1 VTIPSAM
8 VDLDDPTLYERLDPG
23 GMRGYMERLPEQ
35 CREAWDAGQ
44 RWPLPPALRKPG
56 RVQVLGM
63 GGSAI
68 GAEVVTTVAART
80 SAIPMDVVRAYH
92 PAPTDEHTLVI
103 ASSWSGETEETLE
116 AFQRTLGKPGMRLA
130 ITAGGRL
137 GRLGAELGYD
147 VFAYEFEGQPRA
159 AIGWGVFALL
169 AILQRLGAIP
179 ITTSTVE
186 EACAELERCGADWGT
201 DVPVEQ
207 NAAKQI
213 AQRLHGR
220 IPIILG
226 SDMLEVAARRWAG
239 QVAENAKQWA
249 LFSTL
254 PEVNHNLIVGFSGPP
269 IAREALYV
277 LHLDSA
283 AVHERTRLRIGLTG
297 DELDASGIPHD
308 ELLIGG
314 QEPLDSIM
322 RASYLGDWVSLYLA
336 MLNGVD
342 PTATAAIARLKTA
355 LAAHQRSN

>member
-1 VTIPSAM
+1 VTIPSAT
-8 VDLDDPTLYERLDPG
+8 VDLDDPTLYERLDPA
-23 GMRGYMERLPEQ
+23 GMRGYIERLSEQ

-44 RWPLPPALRKPG
+44 RWALPAALRKPG

-68 GAEVVTTVAART
+68 GAEIVTTVAART
-80 SAIPMDVVRAYH
+80 SAIPMEVVRAYH
-92 PAPTDEHTLVI
+92 PAPTDEQTLVI

-137 GRLGAELGYD
+137 GRLGSELGYD
-147 VFAYEFEGQPRA
+147 VFRYEFQGQPRA
-159 AIGWGVFALL
+159 GIGWGVFALL
-169 AILQRLGAIP
+169 AILQRLGAVP

-186 EACAELERCGADWGT
+186 ATCAELDRCASDWGIH
-201 DVPVEQ
+201 VPLEQ
-207 NAAKQI
+207 NAAKQV
-213 AQRLHGR
+213 ARRLHGR
-220 IPIILG
+220 IPVIVG
-226 SDMLEVAARRWAG
+226 ADVLEVAARRWAG

-249 LFSTL
+249 LFGAL
-254 PEVNHNLIVGFSGPP
+254 PEVNHNLIVGFSGPA
-269 IAREALYV
+269 IARDALYV

-283 AVHERTRLRIGLTG
+283 AVHERSRLRIALTG
-297 DELDASGIPHD
+297 NELDANGIPHD

-322 RASYLGDWVSLYLA
+322 RASYFGDWVSLYLA

-342 PTATAAIARLKTA
+342 PTATSAIARLKSA